1 MIILTAASPA
11 KIALKKMNYAT
22 TAVFARIV
30 VLTKAE
36 ARAVTTAYA
45 WKALTGT
52 LRATAAAAAA
62 NALKK
67 TNSAPNADTAWI
79 AV

>member
-1 MIILTAASPA
+1 MMLLTAVNPA
-11 KIALKKMNYAT
+11 KAALKKMKCVT
-22 TAVFARIV
+22 TAVFAQIV

-52 LRATAAAAAA
+52 LRSTAAAAAA

>member
-36 ARAVTTAYA
+36 ARAASTVYVR
-45 WKALTGT
+45 KALTGT
-52 LRATAAAAAA
+52 LRVTAAAAAA

-67 TNSAPNADTAWI
+67 TNSAPNAATVWTVA
-79 AV
+79 

>member
-1 MIILTAASPA
+1 MMLLTAVNPA
-11 KIALKKMNYAT
+11 KAALKKMKCAT

-52 LRATAAAAAA
+52 LRVTAAAAAA

>member
-1 MIILTAASPA
+1 M
-11 KIALKKMNYAT
+11 KCAT

-36 ARAVTTAYA
+36 ARAVSTVYA
-45 WKALTGT
+45 RKAQTGMRRVT
-52 LRATAAAAAA
+52 DAAAAATV
-62 NALKK
+62 LKK
-67 TNSAPNADTAWI
+67 TNSAPTADTAWI

>member
-11 KIALKKMNYAT
+11 KIALKKMKCAT

-36 ARAVTTAYA
+36 ARAASTVYVR
-45 WKALTGT
+45 KALTGT
-52 LRATAAAAAA
+52 LRVTDAAAAA

-67 TNSAPNADTAWI
+67 TNSAPNAATVWTVA
-79 AV
+79 